1 MHKTLLL
8 IFSLIASGF
17 SFSAL
22 SLPIPFH
29 VKAGEISNPLRGVGS
44 ANGGMS
50 QDELSLLSVETKSSG
65 LTEKISI
72 SYGDFF
78 GKPLKGT
85 PGFFQVALDRDGRRI
100 AIDLS
105 QITRTGI
112 DPSQLKKVLSK
123 SKYVLSSDM
132 TMDPNEQSTNLTF
145 LLNSSVELR
154 VSTENGA
161 RSKVILD
168 IKGLTQ

>member
-1 MHKTLLL
+1 MHKILPLV
-8 IFSLIASGF
+8 FSLIALAISVSG
-17 SFSAL
+17 L
-22 SLPIPFH
+22 CLPVPFH

-44 ANGGMS
+44 ANGGVA
-50 QDELSLLSVETKSSG
+50 QDELSLLSVETKSFSSS
-65 LTEKISI
+65 EKISI
-72 SYGDFF
+72 SYGDSN

-112 DPSQLKKVLSK
+112 DPSQLKKILSK
-123 SKYVLSSDM
+123 SKYVAMSDM
-132 TMDPNEQSTNLTF
+132 TMDPHDLSTNLTF
-145 LLNSSVELR
+145 QLNAPVEVR
-154 VSTENGA
+154 VSTETGA
-161 RSKVILD
+161 RSKVILE